1 MQRLTSDSF
10 LVFPFSFEPATDI
23 TTSQGAL
30 SVVALVLLALGY
42 SLSVALWFLCTST
55 LFQFDVLF
63 MYVLVPLLLLSAGLI
78 RHSIGHASLP
88 VSSVC

>member
-1 MQRLTSDSF
+1 MQRLTTSSF
-10 LVFPFSFEPATDI
+10 LVFPFSFELATNI

-30 SVVALVLLALGY
+30 SIVALVLLAFGY

-63 MYVLVPLLLLSAGLI
+63 MYVLIPVP
-78 RHSIGHASLP
+78 
-88 VSSVC
+88 